1 MVWIVVGG
9 FAAVVVVAAWAF
21 RRGGVS
27 RSGTDLGDISTSWL
41 NQHRAH
47 DRDTDPNR

>member
-1 MVWIVVGG
+1 MVWVAAGG
-9 FAAVVVVAAWAF
+9 FVVVVTMAAWAF
-21 RRGGVS
+21 RRTGAA